1 MSRSERLLHL
11 MDLLRRHRYPLP
23 GSYIAAELGISL
35 RTLYR
40 DMATLQ
46 GQGAQIEGEPG
57 LGYILRP
64 GFTLPPLMFTEE
76 ELEALILGSRW
87 VAKRTD
93 IRLQKA
99 ALNALGKI
107 SSILPPHLRHELD
120 TSTLLVGPSDES
132 IPISIKLED
141 IRQVIRREHKIEILY
156 RDLKDHE
163 TRRIIWPFALAFFDR
178 VRVLT
183 AWCEVRQAFRHFRLD
198 RIKNLTILESRYPRR
213 RQVLLKEWR
222 EQEGIPPS

>member
-1 MSRSERLLHL
+1 MTRSERLLHL
-11 MDLLRRHRYPLP
+11 MDILRRHRHPLS
-23 GSYIAAELGISL
+23 GSYLATELGISL

-46 GQGAQIEGEPG
+46 GQGAEIDGEPG

-87 VAKRTD
+87 VARRTD
-93 IRLQKA
+93 TPLQKA

-107 SSILPPHLRHELD
+107 ASILPPHLRNELD
-120 TSTLLVGPSDES
+120 SSTLLVGPSDES
-132 IPISIKLED
+132 VLFSVKLED
-141 IRQVIRREHKIEILY
+141 IRQVIRRERKIEILY
-156 RDLKDHE
+156 RDLKEQE
-163 TRRIIWPFALAFFDR
+163 TKRVVWPFALAFFDR
-178 VRVLT
+178 VRVLV

-198 RIKNLTILESRYPRR
+198 RIKELTLLDSKYPRR
-213 RQVLLKEWR
+213 RQILLKEWR